1 MGSEGERKSN
11 SRIVALMVFLIIS
24 VCSCSIG
31 RVYMGSE
38 IKEDPKEKIAV
49 GSTTKSEILEIFGP
63 PILVQKQYDGD
74 IFIYAY
80 HRKNSTTLTLEE
92 PVFTNITFFTYTR
105 IQQKK
110 DSLVILF
117 DKDGVVKSYGHYEGT
132 TELTPF

>member
-1 MGSEGERKSN
+1 MGFEGERKSN

-117 DKDGVVKSYGHYEGT
+117 DKDGVVKNYGHYKGT

>member
-11 SRIVALMVFLIIS
+11 SRILALMVFLIIA
-24 VCSCSIG
+24 VCGCSIG

-49 GSTTKSEILEIFGP
+49 GSTTKSEILKIFGP

-117 DKDGVVKSYGHYEGT
+117 DKDGFVKSYGHHRGT
-132 TELTPF
+132 IELKPF

>member
-1 MGSEGERKSN
+1 MDSEGERKSN
-11 SRIVALMVFLIIS
+11 SRILALTVLLIIT

-38 IKEDPKEKIAV
+38 IKEDPGERIAV
-49 GSTTKSEILEIFGP
+49 GSTTKSEILKIFGP

-80 HRKNSTTLTLEE
+80 HRKNSTTLTIEE
-92 PVFTNITFFTYTR
+92 PVFTNITIFTYTR

-117 DKDGVVKSYGHYEGT
+117 DKDGVVKSYGYYEGT
-132 TELTPF
+132 TELQPL